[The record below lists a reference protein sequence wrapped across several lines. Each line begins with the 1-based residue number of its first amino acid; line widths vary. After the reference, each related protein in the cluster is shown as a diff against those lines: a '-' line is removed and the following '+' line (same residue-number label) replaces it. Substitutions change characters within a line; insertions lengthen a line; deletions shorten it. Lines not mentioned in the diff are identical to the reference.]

1 MKKFTL
7 RITALLMFLAMG
19 TFVMA
24 QSDTVLTIIPQ
35 NATAW
40 DEITIIL
47 DANLSCPDSALFE
60 ADSVMMHSGAT
71 INGAAWS
78 IVVEFNGEGANGQ
91 KPKLEP
97 YYGKMPAA
105 ITITPENATAWDE
118 ITLTL
123 DAKLSCPDS
132 SLFGADS
139 VMMHSGVTI
148 DGDVWQNVVDFDA
161 LGANGQQPKLI
172 NNGDT
177 TWSITYIP
185 AEFYGIEAIAG
196 LEVSQIC
203 CVFNAGSWGAGE
215 GKDFDDEGN
224 CTDFYI
230 PLVFENNRRW
240 AITFTPA
247 DFFGIDPDSVA
258 NGMQCVFN
266 NGTWDAVGKAHD
278 PDNPGQCIDFVI
290 PFSVVGIREYT
301 EVTFKLYPNP
311 VDNILTIEKLDGAN
325 KIEVYNVVG
334 KLIKTVDKISTP
346 VVTINTADLTSG
358 IYFIIVY
365 NNGSAQSTKFIKN

>member
-1 MKKFTL
+1 MRKFTL

-24 QSDTVLTIIPQ
+24 QNDTVLTIIPQ
-35 NATAW
+35 DGTAW

-47 DANLSCPDSALFE
+47 DANLSCPDSSLFE
-60 ADSVMMHSGAT
+60 ADSVMMHSGVT
-71 INGAAWS
+71 INGTVWS
-78 IVVEFNGEGANGQ
+78 IVVEFDGEGANGQ

-97 YYGKMPAA
+97 YYDKMPAA
-105 ITITPENATAWDE
+105 ITITPEYATAWDE

-123 DAKLSCPDS
+123 NTKLSCPDS
-132 SLFGADS
+132 SLFEADS

-148 DGDVWQNVVDFDA
+148 DGAVWQNEVAFNT

-172 NNGDT
+172 DNGDS

-185 AEFYGIEAIAG
+185 AEFYGIEAGA
-196 LEVSQIC
+196 EVSQIC
-203 CVFNAGSWGAGE
+203 CVFNAGSWEAGE

-230 PLVFENNRRW
+230 PLDFENNRKW

-247 DFFGIDPDSVA
+247 DFFGIETGTVVD
-258 NGMQCVFN
+258 GMECVFN
-266 NGTWDAVGKAHD
+266 AGSWEAGEGKAHD
-278 PDNPGQCIDFVI
+278 PDNPGECMNFVI
-290 PFSVVGIREYT
+290 PFSSVGIGEYP

-325 KIEVYNVVG
+325 KIEVYNAIG
-334 KLIKTVDKISTP
+334 KLVKTVDKISTP
-346 VVTINTADLTSG
+346 VVTINTANLTRG
-358 IYFIIVY
+358 IYFVTVH
-365 NNGSAQSTKFIKN
+365 NNGVFQSTKFIKN